1 MVGPVTGYNHLSDE
15 IFFLGPS
22 QALYLSDFQESS
34 LLLSNQMRVFRAVVD
49 NLAKHLS
56 VN

>member
-1 MVGPVTGYNHLSDE
+1 MTGYNHLSDE